1 MSIYSTAVKKPVST
15 IMIFI
20 AVIVFGNYSLLYLPV
35 DMYPEIEPPYIT
47 VMTTYVGANAEEIET
62 NVTKLIEDGLNSVDD
77 LKEVTSRSE
86 DNVSVVTLEFDWE
99 ADLTEA
105 VNDIRDA
112 LEFVKDKLP
121 DDAESPL
128 IFKFNTSSFPIL
140 FYAVNANESFN
151 GLEKILEEKIVNPLN
166 RVNGIGSVSVIG
178 APGRRIYVECDPLKL
193 DAYGIT
199 VEQIGQLIG
208 TENMN
213 VPSGHIKMG
222 QFDYQL
228 RVEGEFNDSYEL
240 EKLVVGNNNGK
251 TVYLKDIA
259 SIRDVKREKELD
271 ERFEGNPG
279 MRLMI
284 MKQSGANTVQV
295 ANDAKKMLEELKE
308 SLPPDVNFFEI
319 MDSSSDIEKSINNL
333 SQTLM
338 FALIFVVLVV
348 LLFLGKW
355 RATFIIVLTI
365 PISLIVSFTYL
376 FVSGNSINIISLS
389 SLSIAIGMVVDDAI
403 VVLENIIKHIERGSS
418 PREAAIYATKEV
430 WLSVIAT
437 TLVVVAVFFPL
448 TLVGGQTGVLF
459 KQLGWIVT
467 ITVVTSTI
475 AAITL
480 TPMLSAQML
489 RLKES
494 KTGKRSFYDRTVVR
508 VLESIDNGYAKI
520 VNWSIHHKKVII
532 PLVTVIFVG
541 TMMLAGSLKFENM
554 PEQDQ
559 SGMEVNVELQTGM
572 RVEESMATAREIEAY
587 IQKEMPEVK
596 LTYTSSGSD
605 DEGGISSIMFESATH
620 TINMRL
626 KLVDIS
632 DRNRSVWDLADVV
645 REKLEVLPEII
656 SYTVSTSSGMSFGG
670 GSNGVDVEIFGYDI
684 KTTTRIANEI
694 AGRLKTIN
702 GAADVKISRE
712 KEKPQLQVIFDRDK
726 LSEYGL
732 NTATASMAVRN
743 RISGM
748 IASKFREEGDE
759 YDIVVRYDEK
769 ARNTIADIE
778 NITIMTPTGK
788 LVRVSEL
795 GTVEEYWAPPRIER
809 KQRQRMVTVSAV
821 AAKGLALSDLAELV
835 KTELK
840 EVDLPGDVWISVG
853 GAYQDMQEN
862 ARDLG
867 LLFLIIIILVYI
879 VMASQFESLKMPFI
893 IMLSILFSFSG
904 VVLAL
909 YITDTTM
916 STIAMLGAILL
927 VGIVVKNGIVMIDF
941 MNLLRERGVE
951 LHEAVVTACRSR
963 LRPILMTAMTTILGM
978 MPMAL
983 SVSEGSEIWAPM
995 GITVIGGLLFSTVIT
1010 LVIVPVVY
1018 VLMARKGA
1026 RNKKAKLAK
1035 TFKFMEA

>member
-15 IMIFI
+15 IMIFM
-20 AVIVFGNYSLLYLPV
+20 AVIVFGIYSLFYLPV

-77 LKEVTSRSE
+77 LKEITSKSE

-99 ADLTEA
+99 ANLTEA

-112 LEFVKDKLP
+112 LEFVKDDLP

-140 FYAVNANESFN
+140 FYAVNAKESFN

-199 VEQIGQLIG
+199 VEKIGQIIS

-228 RVEGEFNDSYEL
+228 RVDGEFNDSYEL
-240 EKLVVGNNNGK
+240 ENLVVGNSNGK
-251 TVYLKDIA
+251 SVYLKDLA
-259 SIRDVKREKELD
+259 TVHDTKREKELD

-295 ANDAKKMLEELKE
+295 ANDAKAMLEELKE
-308 SLPPDVNFFEI
+308 SLPPDVNFYEI

-348 LLFLGKW
+348 LLFLGRW

-365 PISLIVSFTYL
+365 PISLIVAFTYL

-475 AAITL
+475 AAISL

-489 RLKES
+489 RLREKRN
-494 KTGKRSFYDRTVVR
+494 GKPSFYDKTVVKA
-508 VLESIDNGYAKI
+508 LDSIDNGYAKI
-520 VNWSIHHKKVII
+520 VDWSIHHKKVII
-532 PLVTVIFVG
+532 PVVSIIFISS
-541 TMMLAGSLKFENM
+541 MMLAISLKFENM

-559 SGMEVNVELQTGM
+559 SQMEVNIELQTGM
-572 RVEESMATAREIEAY
+572 RFEESMATARQIEAY
-587 IQKEMPEVK
+587 IKSEMPEVK

-626 KLVDIS
+626 KLVDIAE
-632 DRNRSVWDLADVV
+632 RERSVWQLADFV
-645 REKLEVLPEII
+645 REKLEIMPEII
-656 SYTVSTSSGMSFGG
+656 SYTISTSTGMSFGG
-670 GSNGVDVEIFGYDI
+670 GSNGVDVEIYGYDI
-684 KTTTRIANEI
+684 KTTTLIANEV
-694 AGRLKTIN
+694 AERLKTIE

-712 KEKPQLQVIFDRDK
+712 KEKPQLQVVFDREK

-732 NTATASMAVRN
+732 NTSTASMAVRN

-748 IASKFREEGDE
+748 IASKLREEGDE
-759 YDIVVRYDEK
+759 YDIVVRYDEN

-778 NITIMTPTGK
+778 NITIMTPAGK

-809 KQRQRMVTVSAV
+809 KQRQRLVTVSAV

-835 KTELK
+835 KAELEK
-840 EVDLPGDVWISVG
+840 VDFPSEVWVSVG
-853 GAYQDMQEN
+853 GAYEDMQEN
-862 ARDLG
+862 AQDLG

-904 VVLAL
+904 VVVAL
-909 YITDTTM
+909 YITNTTM

-951 LHEAVVTACRSR
+951 LHEATVTACRSR
-963 LRPILMTAMTTILGM
+963 LRPILMTALTTILGM

-995 GITVIGGLLFSTVIT
+995 GITVIGGLLFSTIIT

-1018 VLMARKGA
+1018 VMMARHGA
-1026 RNKKAKLAK
+1026 RDKKAKVAK
-1035 TFKFMEA
+1035 TFKFLDH